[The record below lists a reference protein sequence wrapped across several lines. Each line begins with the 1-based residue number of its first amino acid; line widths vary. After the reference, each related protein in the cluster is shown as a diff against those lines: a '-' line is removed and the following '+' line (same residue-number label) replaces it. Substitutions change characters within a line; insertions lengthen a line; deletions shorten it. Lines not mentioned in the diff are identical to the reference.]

1 MPKKIRELRSALS
14 KAGFRVVRTK
24 GSHQRWLHP
33 LLPELPLT
41 IAGKDGDDAKLYIEK
56 EVNEKL
62 AKLKSIQEEESEE

>member
-24 GSHQRWLHP
+24 GNHQRWLHP

-41 IAGKDGDDAKLYIEK
+41 IAGKDGDDAKSYL
-56 EVNEKL
+56 EKL
-62 AKLKSIQEEESEE
+62 VESALKTLKDKES

>member
-14 KAGFRVVRTK
+14 NAGFRVVRTK

-41 IAGKDGDDAKLYIEK
+41 IAGKDGDDAKSYL
-56 EVNEKL
+56 EKL
-62 AKLKSIQEEESEE
+62 IASALNALKDKES